1 MQLKTEES
9 TMHTASD
16 VKKLLKANGINTK
29 AISVRVEYGSTRVRL
44 KDFAI
49 KSSEVEKLLGQF
61 HKVRRCEATGDYL
74 SGGNHFVMV
83 DYDYSACEIPAVLVD
98 GLLDQKWAWCNDEG
112 DYIKERHFTNGLE
125 EDFPSFDRNV
135 CLHVVREVIH
145 SRPDFRAAHN
155 FSF

>member
-1 MQLKTEES
+1 
-9 TMHTASD
+9 MHTAND

-61 HKVRRCEATGDYL
+61 HKVRKCEASGDYL
-74 SGGNHFVMV
+74 SGGNHFVFV
-83 DYDYSACEIPAVLVD
+83 DYDYSACDTPAALVD
-98 GLLDQKWAWCNDEG
+98 GLIDQKWAWRGHEG
-112 DYIKERHFTNGLE
+112 DYIKERAFVNSLE

-135 CLHVVREVIH
+135 CLHVVREVIQ